1 MNLFGFL
8 VVFICLFVGQI
19 VVTALNLPLP
29 PSIIGLVMLFFLLQ
43 FKVVP
48 LKAVQPIAST
58 LLAYLAFLVVPATIA
73 VMPFLDVIGQDWFAL
88 TIGSALSTLLVLFS
102 VAFTHRLVRKSLKN
116 AHSKNT
122 KPQNTGG

>member
-19 VVTALNLPLP
+19 VVTVLNLPLP

-102 VAFTHRLVRKSLKN
+102 VAFTHRLVRKLLKN

-122 KPQNTGG
+122 GG